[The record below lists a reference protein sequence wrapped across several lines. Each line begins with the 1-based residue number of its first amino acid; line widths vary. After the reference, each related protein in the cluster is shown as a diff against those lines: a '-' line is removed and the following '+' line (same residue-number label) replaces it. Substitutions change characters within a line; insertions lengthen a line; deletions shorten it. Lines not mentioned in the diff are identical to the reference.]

1 VAIKENGGE
10 SKEEEMFPSY
20 SRKTLNKENSLFDE
34 LQNIGQVLALEE
46 QRRFVILQIMYAQLS
61 C

>member
-1 VAIKENGGE
+1 
-10 SKEEEMFPSY
+10 MFPSY

-46 QRRFVILQIMYAQLS
+46 QRGFVILQIMYAQLS